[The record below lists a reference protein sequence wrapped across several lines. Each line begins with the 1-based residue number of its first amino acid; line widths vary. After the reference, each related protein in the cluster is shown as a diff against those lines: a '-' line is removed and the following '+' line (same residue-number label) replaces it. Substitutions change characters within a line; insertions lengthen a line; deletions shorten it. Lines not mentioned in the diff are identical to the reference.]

1 MHHLWAQEAP
11 SAIGFALLALL
22 AVVGLVLVARLLRRE
37 DEPDDVDRV
46 LGAIQAARGR
56 LTAELERAEGPLRA
70 ALASMIA
77 APLASLEGRV
87 ATLAAAARAHPPET
101 VPDGRERLEVLLARE
116 EDPRARV
123 LLEAQLRDLDGSDR
137 SRLALER
144 SARLALLELE
154 RMRTLLETL
163 PLRVHEVA
171 LRERHDS
178 ASLEAIAQELEL
190 AVQTT
195 GDVLDQVNR

>member
-1 MHHLWAQEAP
+1 MHHLWAQAAP
-11 SAIGFALLALL
+11 STVGFVVLALL
-22 AVVGLVLVARLLRRE
+22 AGLGLVLVARVLGRE
-37 DEPDDVDRV
+37 DGGDAVDGV
-46 LGAIQAARGR
+46 LGAIEAARGR
-56 LTAELERAEGPLRA
+56 LRAELERAEGPLRA

-77 APLASLEGRV
+77 PPLASLEDRV
-87 ATLAAAARAHPPET
+87 ATLAAAARAKPPA
-101 VPDGRERLEVLLARE
+101 VVSGGRGRLEALLARE

-123 LLEAQLRDLDGSDR
+123 LIEAQLRDLDGSER

-163 PLRVHEVA
+163 PLRVHEIA
-171 LRERHDS
+171 LRKREDS

-195 GDVLDQVNR
+195 GDVLEQVNR